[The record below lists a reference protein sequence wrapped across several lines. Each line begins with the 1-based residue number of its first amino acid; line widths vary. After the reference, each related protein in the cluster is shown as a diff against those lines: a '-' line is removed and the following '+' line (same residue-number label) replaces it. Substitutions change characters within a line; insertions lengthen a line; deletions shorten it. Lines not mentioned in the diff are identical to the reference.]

1 MPYIKEV
8 FDVSTFDH
16 AKNVVLTPDPNN
28 PSKFENETNFLI
40 NTIAE
45 QMSTK
50 MNEDSVVL
58 DFGCGMGR
66 VSKELVK
73 TFDCSVLGFDISESM
88 KTFATLYVSNPR
100 KFKTISE
107 MPADNSV
114 DVSLAVFVLQ
124 HVENPQQEIEK
135 IVKTLKPNGYLVL
148 VNEDNRFVP
157 NDVDDKGFV
166 IWDNDNFNVFTEIE
180 KHLTKVKE
188 TPYINPEKDI
198 VIYRKQ

>member
-1 MPYIKEV
+1 MRYIKEA
-8 FDVSTFDH
+8 FDVTTITQ
-16 AKNVVLTPDPNN
+16 AMNVVLSFEADKPE
-28 PSKFENETNFLI
+28 KFHRETKFLVDTIQNENIITN
-40 NTIAE
+40 E
-45 QMSTK
+45 ST
-50 MNEDSVVL
+50 VL

-66 VSKELVK
+66 VSKELVT

-107 MPADNSV
+107 MPAHNSV
-114 DVSLAVFVLQ
+114 DVCLAVFVLQ
-124 HVENPQQEIEK
+124 HVENPKQEIEK
-135 IVKTLKPNGYLVL
+135 IVNTLKPNGYLVL
-148 VNEDNRFVP
+148 VNEDNRFIP
-157 NDVDDKGFV
+157 SDVDTKGFV
-166 IWDNDNFNVFTEIE
+166 IWNNDNFNVFTEIE

>member
-1 MPYIKEV
+1 MRYIKET
-8 FDVSTFDH
+8 FDVTTITQ
-16 AKNVVLTPDPNN
+16 AMNVVLSFEADKPE
-28 PSKFENETNFLI
+28 KFYRETKFLVDTIQNENIITNK
-40 NTIAE
+40 
-45 QMSTK
+45 ST
-50 MNEDSVVL
+50 VL

-114 DVSLAVFVLQ
+114 DVCLAVFVLQ

>member
-1 MPYIKEV
+1 MRYIKET
-8 FDVSTFDH
+8 FDVTTITQ
-16 AKNVVLTPDPNN
+16 AMNVVLSFEADKPE
-28 PSKFENETNFLI
+28 KFYRETKFLVDTIQNENIITN
-40 NTIAE
+40 E
-45 QMSTK
+45 ST
-50 MNEDSVVL
+50 VL

-114 DVSLAVFVLQ
+114 DVCLAVFVLQ

>member
-1 MPYIKEV
+1 
-8 FDVSTFDH
+8 
-16 AKNVVLTPDPNN
+16 
-28 PSKFENETNFLI
+28 
-40 NTIAE
+40 
-45 QMSTK
+45 
-50 MNEDSVVL
+50 
-58 DFGCGMGR
+58 MGR

-73 TFDCSVLGFDISESM
+73 TFDCTVLGFDISESM

-107 MPADNSV
+107 MPTDNSV
-114 DVSLAVFVLQ
+114 DVCLAVFVLQ

-135 IVKTLKPNGYLVL
+135 IVNTLKPNGYLVL
-148 VNEDNRFVP
+148 VNEDNRFIP
-157 NDVDDKGFV
+157 NDVDNKGFV
-166 IWDNDNFNVFTEIE
+166 IWDNDNFNVFNEIE

>member
-1 MPYIKEV
+1 MRYIKEV
-8 FDVSTFDH
+8 FDVTTITQ
-16 AKNVVLTPDPNN
+16 AMNVVLSFEQDKPE
-28 PSKFENETNFLI
+28 KFHRETQFLI
-40 NTIAE
+40 DTIKTE
-45 QMSTK
+45 NIITDQST
-50 MNEDSVVL
+50 VL

-66 VSKELVK
+66 VSKEIIN
-73 TFDCSVLGFDISESM
+73 TFNCSVLGFDISESM

-107 MPADNSV
+107 MPVDNSI
-114 DVSLAVFVLQ
+114 DICLAVFVLQ
-124 HVENPQQEIEK
+124 HVENPKQEIEK
-135 IVKTLKPNGYLVL
+135 IVNTLKPNGYLVL

-157 NDVDDKGFV
+157 NDIDNEGFI

>member
-1 MPYIKEV
+1 MRYIKEA
-8 FDVSTFDH
+8 FDVTTITQ
-16 AKNVVLTPDPNN
+16 AMNVVLSFEADKPE
-28 PSKFENETNFLI
+28 KFHRETHFLI
-40 NTIAE
+40 DTLQNENIITSE
-45 QMSTK
+45 ST
-50 MNEDSVVL
+50 VL

-73 TFDCSVLGFDISESM
+73 TFDCTVLGFDISESM

-107 MPADNSV
+107 MPTDNSV
-114 DVSLAVFVLQ
+114 DVCLAVFVLQ

-135 IVKTLKPNGYLVL
+135 IVNTLKPNGYLVL
-148 VNEDNRFVP
+148 VNEDNRFIP
-157 NDVDDKGFV
+157 NDVDNKGFV
-166 IWDNDNFNVFTEIE
+166 IWDNDNFNVFNEIE